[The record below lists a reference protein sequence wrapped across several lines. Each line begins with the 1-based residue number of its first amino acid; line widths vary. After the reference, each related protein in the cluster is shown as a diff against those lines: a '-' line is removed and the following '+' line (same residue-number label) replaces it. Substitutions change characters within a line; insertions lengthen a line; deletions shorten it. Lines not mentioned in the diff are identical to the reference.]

1 MTNKQ
6 LYFLCGVILFSVA
19 NIFRPELPAVFAAVL
34 FVWAGWGEK

>member
-19 NIFRPELPAVFAAVL
+19 NIFRPALLAVFAAVL
-34 FVWAGWGEK
+34 FVWAAWGEK